1 MDAVNTNEKK
11 SFYRLVQIMED
22 LREKCPWDRKQTIHT
37 LRTLTIEEMYE
48 LGDAILQEDWTD
60 LKKELG
66 DLMLHLVF
74 YAKIAS
80 EEGRFDIGDV
90 IESVCEKLIFRHPHV
105 YGDVN
110 VENEEEVKRNWEQLK
125 LKEGNKSVLGG
136 VPKGLPAMVKA
147 LRMQEKAKQVGFEWD
162 TAAQVWEKVK
172 EEENEFQEAL
182 AAEDKEAAE
191 AELGDL
197 LFALINYA
205 RFKNIDPETALEKTN
220 QKFLRRFKGMEELA
234 ASEGNDFSAM
244 SLMEKDALWNRI
256 KLTENK

>member
-191 AELGDL
+191 AEFGDL

-205 RFKNIDPETALEKTN
+205 RFKNIDPETALERTN

-234 ASEGNDFSAM
+234 ASEGKDFSAM

>member
-1 MDAVNTNEKK
+1 MDAVNTTEKQ

-48 LGDAILQEDWTD
+48 MGDAILQEDWTD

-80 EEGRFDIGDV
+80 EEGHFAIGDV
-90 IESVCEKLIFRHPHV
+90 IESICEKLIFRHPHV
-105 YGDVN
+105 YGELQ
-110 VENEEEVKRNWEQLK
+110 VENEDEVKRNWEQLK

-162 TAAQVWEKVK
+162 TAEQVWEKVK
-172 EEENEFQEAL
+172 EEEGEFKEAL
-182 AAEDKEAAE
+182 AYEDKAAAE
-191 AELGDL
+191 EEFGDL

-220 QKFLRRFKGMEELA
+220 QKFLRRFQGMEQIA
-234 ASEGNDFSAM
+234 ASEGKNFASM
-244 SLMEKDALWNRI
+244 NLQEMDALWNQI
-256 KLTENK
+256 KSTENK

>member
-1 MDAVNTNEKK
+1 MDAVNTTEKK

-22 LREKCPWDRKQTIHT
+22 LREKCPWDRKQTIHS

-172 EEENEFQEAL
+172 EEEHEFKEAL
-182 AAEDKEAAE
+182 AAGDKNAAE
-191 AELGDL
+191 DEFGDL
-197 LFALINYA
+197 LFSLINYA
-205 RFKNIDPETALEKTN
+205 RFMNIDPETALEKTN
-220 QKFLRRFKGMEELA
+220 QKFLRRFQGMEALA
-234 ASEGNDFSAM
+234 ASEGVDFSSM
-244 SLMEKDALWNRI
+244 SLAEKDVLWNRI
-256 KLTENK
+256 KLSENK

>member
-1 MDAVNTNEKK
+1 MDAVNTTEKK

-22 LREKCPWDRKQTIHT
+22 LREKCPWDRKQTIHS

-172 EEENEFQEAL
+172 EEEHEFKEAL
-182 AAEDKEAAE
+182 AAGDKNAAE
-191 AELGDL
+191 DEFGDL
-197 LFALINYA
+197 LFSLINYA

-220 QKFLRRFKGMEELA
+220 QKFLRRFQGMEALA
-234 ASEGNDFSAM
+234 ASEGVDFSSM
-244 SLMEKDALWNRI
+244 SLAEKDVLWNRI
-256 KLTENK
+256 KLSENK

>member
-1 MDAVNTNEKK
+1 MDAVNTTEKQ

-48 LGDAILQEDWTD
+48 MGDAILQEDWTD

-80 EEGRFDIGDV
+80 EEGHFAIGDV
-90 IESVCEKLIFRHPHV
+90 IESICEKLIFRHPHV
-105 YGDVN
+105 YGELQ
-110 VENEEEVKRNWEQLK
+110 VENEDEVKRNWEQLK

-162 TAAQVWEKVK
+162 TAEQVWEKVK
-172 EEENEFQEAL
+172 EEEGEFKEAL
-182 AAEDKEAAE
+182 ASEDKAAAE
-191 AELGDL
+191 EEFGDL
-197 LFALINYA
+197 LFSLINYA

-220 QKFLRRFKGMEELA
+220 QKFLRRFQGMEQIA
-234 ASEGNDFSAM
+234 ASEGKSFASMNLQEM
-244 SLMEKDALWNRI
+244 DALWNQI
-256 KLTENK
+256 KSTENK

>member
-1 MDAVNTNEKK
+1 MDAVNTTEKQ

-48 LGDAILQEDWTD
+48 MGDAILQEDWTD

-80 EEGRFDIGDV
+80 EEGHFAIGDV
-90 IESVCEKLIFRHPHV
+90 IESICEKLIFRHPHV
-105 YGDVN
+105 YGELQ

-162 TAAQVWEKVK
+162 TAEQVWEKVK
-172 EEENEFQEAL
+172 EEEGEFKEAL
-182 AAEDKEAAE
+182 ASEDKAAAE
-191 AELGDL
+191 EEFGDL
-197 LFALINYA
+197 LFSLINYA

-220 QKFLRRFKGMEELA
+220 QKFLRRFQGMEQIA
-234 ASEGNDFSAM
+234 ASEGKNFASM
-244 SLMEKDALWNRI
+244 NLQEMDALWNQI
-256 KLTENK
+256 KSTENK

>member
-11 SFYRLVQIMED
+11 SFYRLVQIMDD

-90 IESVCEKLIFRHPHV
+90 IEAVCEKLIFRHPHV

-125 LKEGNKSVLGG
+125 LKEGNKSVLAG

-147 LRMQEKAKQVGFEWD
+147 LRMQEKSKQVGFEWD

-172 EEENEFQEAL
+172 EEENEFKEAL
-182 AAEDKEAAE
+182 AAGDKDAAE
-191 AELGDL
+191 AEFGDL
-197 LFALINYA
+197 LFALVNYA

-220 QKFLRRFKGMEELA
+220 QKFLRRFKGMEEIA

>member
-1 MDAVNTNEKK
+1 MDAVNTAEKQ

-48 LGDAILQEDWTD
+48 MGDAILQEDWTD

-80 EEGRFDIGDV
+80 EEGHFAIGDV
-90 IESVCEKLIFRHPHV
+90 IESICEKLIFRHPHV
-105 YGDVN
+105 YGELQ

-162 TAAQVWEKVK
+162 TAEQVWDKVK
-172 EEENEFQEAL
+172 EEEGEFKEAL
-182 AAEDKEAAE
+182 ASEDKAAAE
-191 AELGDL
+191 EEFGDL

-220 QKFLRRFKGMEELA
+220 QKFLRRFQGMEQIA
-234 ASEGNDFSAM
+234 ASEGKNFASM
-244 SLMEKDALWNRI
+244 NLQEMDALWNQI
-256 KLTENK
+256 KSTENK

>member
-1 MDAVNTNEKK
+1 MDAVNTTEKK

-22 LREKCPWDRKQTIHT
+22 LREKCPWDRKQTIHS

-110 VENEEEVKRNWEQLK
+110 VESEEEVKRNWEQLK

-172 EEENEFQEAL
+172 EEEHEFKEAL
-182 AAEDKEAAE
+182 AAGDKNAAE
-191 AELGDL
+191 DEFGDL
-197 LFALINYA
+197 LFSLINYA
-205 RFKNIDPETALEKTN
+205 RFMNIDPETALEKTN
-220 QKFLRRFKGMEELA
+220 QKFLRRFQGMEALA
-234 ASEGNDFSAM
+234 ASEGVDFSSM
-244 SLMEKDALWNRI
+244 SLAEKDVLWNRI
-256 KLTENK
+256 KLSENK

>member
-1 MDAVNTNEKK
+1 MDAVNTTEKK

-22 LREKCPWDRKQTIHT
+22 LREKCPWDRKQTIHS

-110 VENEEEVKRNWEQLK
+110 VESEEEVKRNWEQLK

-172 EEENEFQEAL
+172 EEEHEFMEAL
-182 AAEDKEAAE
+182 AAGDKNAAE
-191 AELGDL
+191 DEFGDL
-197 LFALINYA
+197 LFSLINYA

-220 QKFLRRFKGMEELA
+220 QKFLRRFQGMEALA
-234 ASEGNDFSAM
+234 ASEGVDFSSM
-244 SLMEKDALWNRI
+244 SLAEKDVLWNRI
-256 KLTENK
+256 KLSENK